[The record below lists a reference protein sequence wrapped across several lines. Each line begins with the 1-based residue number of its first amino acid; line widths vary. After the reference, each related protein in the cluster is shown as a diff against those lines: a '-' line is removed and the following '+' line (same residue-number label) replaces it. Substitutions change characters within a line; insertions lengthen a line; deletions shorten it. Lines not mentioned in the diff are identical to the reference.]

1 MTVAITFAR
10 RSATI
15 LTARRSGSPVDTSGI
30 SSSSQ
35 LGIQDPLTL
44 PLRWRRNG
52 SLNSWSGLRALTIAA
67 SAAVHPCRSA
77 GQFGKATDE
86 ALLVRGCRPPTRP
99 RPTSAI
105 MRGRSGP
112 KEDGAMAVHADGIGP
127 TLRLTPAQP
136 SPVSR
141 GALRC
146 TLALRNQSDSAV
158 WVNRRL
164 AINHPISPPHL
175 REVDFLIQDVRGHI
189 AEFAAKVRVGLPQPE
204 DFVELA
210 PGETVERPFDLAF
223 YYVLAS
229 GQEYEVQA
237 IYENYFVPES
247 LKD

>member
-1 MTVAITFAR
+1 
-10 RSATI
+10 
-15 LTARRSGSPVDTSGI
+15 
-30 SSSSQ
+30 
-35 LGIQDPLTL
+35 
-44 PLRWRRNG
+44 
-52 SLNSWSGLRALTIAA
+52 
-67 SAAVHPCRSA
+67 
-77 GQFGKATDE
+77 
-86 ALLVRGCRPPTRP
+86 
-99 RPTSAI
+99 
-105 MRGRSGP
+105 
-112 KEDGAMAVHADGIGP
+112 MAVHADGIGP

-247 LKD
+247 LKDAPVWTGRLVSHTLKMTPETEAPVLA